1 MKYLLFAK
9 FNLMKKLIVLAF
21 LLPVFVNGFS
31 QVLEPVKWSFRSE
44 ITGKNEATL
53 IFSASVDKGWHLYSQ
68 NMEDGGPVKT
78 SFIFQNLKGF
88 SFADKK
94 TKIEP
99 VEAFEGPDS
108 VNYRVTFD
116 EADPEIE
123 KDPNFNNMLVKYYS
137 HNTEFTKKIKI
148 DSDKPL
154 KISGF
159 IEYMCCDN
167 QRCLPPNDDF
177 KFSFEF
183 NSIQSATQVLAP
195 VKWSFKGEMAGK
207 NEATLI
213 FDASIDKGW
222 HLYSQNMEDEGPVK
236 TSFIFQN
243 LKGFSFTDEKT
254 IIEPVEATEG
264 PDSVN
269 YRVTFNEPN
278 PMMQR
283 EPLFKNMMVKYFS
296 NAAQFT
302 QKIKLSEDK
311 PLKISGFIEYM
322 SCNDGICTPPTDVE
336 FSFEFNTT
344 STTSAVSAGTGSDIK
359 QTPENEHIGK
369 STDKSGLWS
378 LFFIAFIG
386 GLLAI
391 VTPCV
396 FPMIPMTVTFFMHNS
411 ENKAKAKFQAIVYGF
426 SIIFIYTVIG
436 TVVALTLGVNFA
448 NWLSTHWLPNVLFF
462 LIFVVFAASFL
473 GMFEITLPSWMI
485 NKTDKQADKGGFT
498 GAFFM
503 AFTLVLVSFSCTGP
517 IVGAILVKSA
527 GGQVLEPIIGM
538 LGFSLAFALPFTLF
552 AFFPS
557 WLSNL
562 PKSGG
567 WLNSVKVVL
576 GFLELALG
584 LKFLSIA
591 DQTYHWGILDRE
603 VYLAFWIV
611 IFALMGLYLLG
622 KLKLSHDSDLPYLS
636 VPRAMLAIIV
646 FAFVVYMIP
655 GMFGAPLKALSGYLP
670 PQQTHDFD
678 INAIVRDNI
687 KMASFSNSEDKNR
700 RTELCEK
707 PKYNDFLH
715 LPHGLEGYFDYKQ
728 GLACA
733 KAQNKPVFIDFT
745 GHGCV
750 NCREMEA
757 NVWADPKVLKKLEND
772 FVIIALYVDDKTTLP
787 EMEWIQSAVDGKIKK
802 TLGKKFADFQ
812 ISRFN
817 VNAQP
822 YYVLLD
828 DKGELLVPPRA
839 YNLDVEAFVNFLDS
853 GIAEFKKRGN

>member
-1 MKYLLFAK
+1 MKYLPFSELI
-9 FNLMKKLIVLAF
+9 NMKKVTALVFLLIAF
-21 LLPVFVNGFS
+21 LSGFP
-31 QVLEPVKWSFRSE
+31 QVLEPVKWSFKSE
-44 ITGKNEATL
+44 MTGKNEVTL
-53 IFSASVDKGWHLYSQ
+53 IFNASVDRGWHLYSQ

-78 SFIFQNLKGF
+78 AFIFHNLKGFSVSDKATKIEKVQAYEGPDTVNYQVYFNEPKPETERDPNFNNMIVKYFSHQTEFSQKFKLNDDKPLKITGYIYFMCCDNEKCLPPAEVEFSFELNAASAGSSQIFEPVKWSFNSEMNGKNEAILIFNASLEKDWHLYSQNTPDAGSAGGPRKTSFIFQNLKGF
-88 SFADKK
+88 SFADGK
-94 TKIEP
+94 TKIEEFDASGGTEP
-99 VEAFEGPDS
+99 KNF
-108 VNYRVTFD
+108 RVTFI
-116 EADPEIE
+116 EPEPE
-123 KDPNFNNMLVKYYS
+123 SENEPLFDNLLVKYFS
-137 HNTEFTKKIKI
+137 HQVQFTQKIKLT
-148 DSDKPL
+148 DDKPL

-159 IEYMCCDN
+159 IE
-167 QRCLPPNDDF
+167 F
-177 KFSFEF
+177 
-183 NSIQSATQVLAP
+183 
-195 VKWSFKGEMAGK
+195 MA
-207 NEATLI
+207 
-213 FDASIDKGW
+213 
-222 HLYSQNMEDEGPVK
+222 
-236 TSFIFQN
+236 
-243 LKGFSFTDEKT
+243 
-254 IIEPVEATEG
+254 
-264 PDSVN
+264 
-269 YRVTFNEPN
+269 
-278 PMMQR
+278 
-283 EPLFKNMMVKYFS
+283 
-296 NAAQFT
+296 
-302 QKIKLSEDK
+302 
-311 PLKISGFIEYM
+311 
-322 SCNDGICTPPTDVE
+322 CNNGICTPPTEVE
-336 FSFEFNTT
+336 FSFDFNAA
-344 STTSAVSAGTGSDIK
+344 SGSETVQEAK
-359 QTPENEHIGK
+359 TQGGEN
-369 STDKSGLWS
+369 SQNPDYSGLWS
-378 LFFIAFIG
+378 LFFIAFLG

-411 ENKAKAKFQAIVYGF
+411 ENKAKAKFQALVYGF
-426 SIIFIYTVIG
+426 SIIAIYTIVG

-462 LIFVVFAASFL
+462 LIFVIFAASFL

-485 NKTDKQADKGGFT
+485 NKTDQQADKGGFS
-498 GAFFM
+498 GSFFM

-611 IFALMGLYLLG
+611 IFALMGFYLLG
-622 KLKLSHDSDLPYLS
+622 KIKLSHDSDMPYLG
-636 VPRAMLAIIV
+636 VPRAILAIIV
-646 FAFVVYMIP
+646 FSFVVYMIP

-678 INAIVRDNI
+678 LNAIVRDNI
-687 KMASFSNSEDKNR
+687 KMASFMGSDGKTER
-700 RTELCEK
+700 VELCEK
-707 PKYNDFLH
+707 PKYNEYLH
-715 LPHGLEGYFDYKQ
+715 LPHGLEGYFDYEQ

-733 KAQNKPVFIDFT
+733 KALNKPVFIDFT

-757 NVWADPKVLKKLEND
+757 NVWADPKVLKKLQND
-772 FVIIALYVDDKTTLP
+772 FVIIALYVDDKTALH
-787 EMEWIQSAVDGKIKK
+787 ESEWIKSSHDGKMKK

-828 DKGELLVPPRA
+828 SNGDLLVQPRA
-839 YNLDVEAFVNFLDS
+839 YDLDVDAFVEFLDA
-853 GIAEFKKRGN
+853 GIAEFNKK